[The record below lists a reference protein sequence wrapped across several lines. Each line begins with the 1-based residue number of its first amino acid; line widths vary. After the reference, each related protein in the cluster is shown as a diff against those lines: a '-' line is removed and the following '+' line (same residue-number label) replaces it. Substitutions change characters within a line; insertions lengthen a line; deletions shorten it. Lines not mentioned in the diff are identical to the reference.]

1 MENLPKET
9 QNVRPTSWNLELAQL
24 DLRFQGH
31 RLRVPRLEER
41 LLCSIAQEGIREPLG
56 GVLDASGAAILLDGF
71 KRLRCAL
78 KLGIAIASFR
88 ALGEDEPEAIVQ
100 LLRSGGPQQ
109 GLSPLEEARFV
120 DELHSVRGLSVAE
133 IAEALSRSKAWVSV
147 RMGLLKGLSSVVREA
162 LFSGA
167 FPVHS
172 YLYSV
177 RPFKRVT
184 GVGSADIDQ
193 FVQALGGRK
202 LSVREIDGLAHGF
215 FRGPD
220 SFRQEILQGNLKLAL
235 QLMDQMPP
243 DPEGCSEFER
253 IFIQDLESLQ
263 KSVLRILS
271 KSQDQ
276 RLQSRAFMAQ
286 VNLLSAAILSR
297 NAAFL
302 NNLRILHDRSGQA

>member
-1 MENLPKET
+1 M
-9 QNVRPTSWNLELAQL
+9 
-24 DLRFQGH
+24 
-31 RLRVPRLEER
+31 
-41 LLCSIAQEGIREPLG
+41 
-56 GVLDASGAAILLDGF
+56 
-71 KRLRCAL
+71 

-100 LLRSGGPQQ
+100 LLRSGGPQH

-120 DELHSVRGLSVAE
+120 DELH
-133 IAEALSRSKAWVSV
+133 
-147 RMGLLKGLSSVVREA
+147 
-162 LFSGA
+162 
-167 FPVHS
+167 
-172 YLYSV
+172 
-177 RPFKRVT
+177 
-184 GVGSADIDQ
+184 
-193 FVQALGGRK
+193 
-202 LSVREIDGLAHGF
+202 SVREIDGLAHGF

-263 KSVLRILS
+263 KGVLRILS

-297 NAAFL
+297 NTAFL
-302 NNLRILHDRSGQA
+302 NNLRILYDRSGQA